1 MLIEN
6 QNKQM
11 VILDGKKISEQI
23 IEEIKVEVDTLKK
36 EGKKVPHLAVVLVG
50 NNPASETYV
59 GSKIKTCERVG
70 FQSSLI
76 RLPDTIS
83 EEELLKKIYEL
94 NKDEAIDGFIVQS
107 PLPKHISDSKV
118 IHAISSMKDVDGFH
132 PENLGRMALNLPAFI
147 PATPF
152 GVMQLLDRYNIPT
165 AGKHCVVMGRS
176 HIVGL
181 PMSMLMVRNSKPG
194 NCTVTICHSK
204 TVDVKKHTRDAD
216 ILIVATG
223 QTESVTADMVKE
235 GAVVV
240 DVGISRVPDSS
251 KKSGYR
257 IAGDVKFDEVAPK
270 CSYITPVPGGVGPM
284 TIASLLMNTLVAVR
298 LKYMHPKH

>member
-1 MLIEN
+1 MIL
-6 QNKQM
+6 
-11 VILDGKKISEQI
+11 LDGKKVSEQI
-23 IEEIKVEVDTLKK
+23 LEEIKVEVERLKS
-36 EGKKVPHLAVVLVG
+36 ENKKIPHLAVILVG

-59 GSKIKTCERVG
+59 GSKVKTCERIG
-70 FQSSLI
+70 FKSTLI
-76 RLPDTIS
+76 HLPDTI
-83 EEELLKKIYEL
+83 EESTLLKKVEEL
-94 NKDEAIDGFIVQS
+94 NNDPDIDGFIVQS
-107 PLPKHISDSKV
+107 PLPKHISDDKV
-118 IHAISSMKDVDGFH
+118 INAISPAKDVDGFH
-132 PENLGRMALNLPAFI
+132 PENLGRMALNMPAFL

-152 GVMQLLDRYNIPT
+152 GIVELLARYDIPT

-181 PMSMLMVRNSKPG
+181 PVSLLMVRNSKPG

-204 TVDVKKHTRDAD
+204 TVDLKSLTLQAD

-223 QTESVTADMVKE
+223 QTESVTADMVKD

-240 DVGISRVPDSS
+240 DVGISRVPDST

-257 IAGDVKFDEVAPK
+257 IAGDVKFDEVAPR

-284 TIASLLMNTLVAVR
+284 TIASLLKNTLEGVKR
-298 LKYMHPKH
+298 KGK

>member
-1 MLIEN
+1 MQL
-6 QNKQM
+6 
-11 VILDGKKISEQI
+11 LDGKKVSEEI
-23 IEEIKVEVDTLKK
+23 VEEIKVEVAKLKAANRK
-36 EGKKVPHLAVVLVG
+36 TPHLAVVLVG

-70 FQSSLI
+70 FESTLI
-76 RLPDTIS
+76 RLADTIS
-83 EEELLKKIYEL
+83 EADLLNEIKKL
-94 NKDEAIDGFIVQS
+94 NEDPAIDGFIVQS

-118 IHAISSMKDVDGFH
+118 VNAISPDKDVDGFH
-132 PENLGRMALNLPAFI
+132 PENLGRMALNMPAYL
-147 PATPF
+147 PATPY
-152 GVMQLLDRYNIPT
+152 GVVQLLDKYNIPT

-181 PMSMLMVRNSKPG
+181 PMSLLMVRNAKPG

-204 TVDVKKHTRDAD
+204 TVDVKKHTLQAD

-223 QTESVTADMVKE
+223 LVESVTADMVKE

-240 DVGISRVPDSS
+240 DVGISRVPDAS

-257 IAGDVKFDEVAPK
+257 IAGDVKYDEVAPK

-284 TIASLLMNTLVAVR
+284 TIASLLMNTLNGVKR
-298 LKYMHPKH
+298 RYK

>member
-1 MLIEN
+1 MQL
-6 QNKQM
+6 
-11 VILDGKKISEQI
+11 LDGKKISEQI
-23 IEEIKVEVDTLKK
+23 LEEIKFDVETLKK
-36 EGKKVPHLAVVLVG
+36 EGKKIPHLAVVLVG

-59 GSKIKTCERVG
+59 GSKIKTCEGVG
-70 FQSSLI
+70 FQSTLI
-76 RLPDTIS
+76 RMPDTIS
-83 EEELLKKIYEL
+83 EAALLDKIREL
-94 NKDEAIDGFIVQS
+94 NHDDNIDGFIVQS

-118 IHAISSMKDVDGFH
+118 IHAISAMKDVDGFH
-132 PENLGRMALNLPAFI
+132 PENLGRMALGLPAYI
-147 PATPF
+147 SATPF
-152 GVMQLLDRYNIPT
+152 GVVQLLDRYNIET
-165 AGKHCVVMGRS
+165 VGKHCVVMGRS

-181 PMSMLMVRNSKPG
+181 PMSLLMMRNAKPG
-194 NCTVTICHSK
+194 NCTVTVCHSK
-204 TVDVKKHTRDAD
+204 TKNVEKYTRDAD

-240 DVGISRVPDSS
+240 DVGISRVPDST

-284 TIASLLMNTLVAVR
+284 TIASLLMNTLVGVKMR
-298 LKYMHPKH
+298 YKEKQLH

>member
-1 MLIEN
+1 
-6 QNKQM
+6 M
-11 VILDGKKISEQI
+11 VLLDGKKVSEQI

-36 EGKKVPHLAVVLVG
+36 ENKKIPHLAVVLVG

-76 RLPDTIS
+76 RLPDTI
-83 EEELLKKIYEL
+83 EESSLLEKIREL
-94 NKDEAIDGFIVQS
+94 NEDPSIDGFIVQS

-118 IHAISSMKDVDGFH
+118 IHAISSRKDVDGFH
-132 PENLGRMALNLPAFI
+132 PENLGRMALNMPCFI

-152 GVMQLLDRYNIPT
+152 GVVQLLERYNIQT
-165 AGKHCVVMGRS
+165 SGKHCVIMGRS

-181 PMSMLMVRNSKPG
+181 PMSLLMMRNSKIG
-194 NCTVTICHSK
+194 NCTVTVCHSK
-204 TVDVKKHTRDAD
+204 TVDLKKYTLQAD

-223 QTESVTADMVKE
+223 QTESVTADMVKD
-235 GAVVV
+235 GVIVV
-240 DVGISRVPDSS
+240 DVGISRVPDYT

-284 TIASLLMNTLVAVR
+284 TIASLLMNTLVGVKM
-298 LKYMHPKH
+298 KYKH

>member
-1 MLIEN
+1 MQL
-6 QNKQM
+6 
-11 VILDGKKISEQI
+11 LDGKKVSEEI
-23 IEEIKVEVDTLKK
+23 LEEIKIEVETLKK
-36 EGKKVPHLAVVLVG
+36 EGKKTPHLAVVLVG

-83 EEELLKKIYEL
+83 EQVLLDKIKEL
-94 NKDEAIDGFIVQS
+94 NDDPSIDGFIVQS
-107 PLPKHISDSKV
+107 PLPKHIADSKV
-118 IHAISSMKDVDGFH
+118 VNAISSLKDVDGFH
-132 PENLGRMALNLPAFI
+132 PENLGRMALNMPSYI

-152 GVMQLLDRYNIPT
+152 GVIQLLARYNIET

-181 PMSMLMVRNSKPG
+181 PMSLLMVRNSKPG

-204 TVDVKKHTRDAD
+204 TKDVKKHTLDAD

-240 DVGISRVPDSS
+240 DVGISRVPDAS

-284 TIASLLMNTLVAVR
+284 TIASLLMNTLVGVKMR
-298 LKYMHPKH
+298 YKQK